1 MKCRYAHTP
10 DGKVLIP
17 ECWNVV
23 MSQDI
28 SDCTCANNPHL
39 VYIEYLKREGKIQEA
54 NDYYDIYKEQRRFN
68 SKDE

>member
-1 MKCRYAHTP
+1 MRCHFAHTK

-28 SDCTCANNPHL
+28 SDCTCAKNPHL
-39 VYIEYLKREGKIQEA
+39 EHIEYLKRECKIQEA
-54 NDYYDIYKEQRRFN
+54 NDYYKVYKEQRRFN
-68 SKDE
+68 S